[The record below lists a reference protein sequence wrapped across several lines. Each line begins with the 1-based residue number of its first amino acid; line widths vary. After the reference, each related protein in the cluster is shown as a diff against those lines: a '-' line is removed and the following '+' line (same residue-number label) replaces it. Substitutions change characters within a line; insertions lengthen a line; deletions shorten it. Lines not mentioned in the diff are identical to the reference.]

1 MNTCDDAAFE
11 GAKLALFLGARL
23 VVILRDNVA
32 DLPYAGHWDLPGGG
46 REGGETPLACVQR
59 ECFEELGLRIEPQD
73 IVWGRR
79 FSSASCGERVWFY
92 VGHLPSSGANDIVF
106 GDEGQGWQLME
117 VAEFLRH
124 PKAIPAFQDRLRV
137 YLAECE

>member
-73 IVWGRR
+73 IVWVRR
-79 FSSASCGERVWFY
+79 FSSASSGEPVWFY
-92 VGHLPSSGANDIVF
+92 VSHLPASGANDIVF

>member
-11 GAKLALFLGARL
+11 GAKLALFLGGRL

-46 REGGETPLACVQR
+46 REGGETPLTCVQR

-73 IVWGRR
+73 IVWARR
-79 FSSASCGERVWFY
+79 FSSVSSGEPVWFY
-92 VGHLPSSGANDIVF
+92 VGHLPVSAANDIVF

>member
-1 MNTCDDAAFE
+1 MNTCDGAAFE
-11 GAKLALFLGARL
+11 GAKLALFLGGRL
-23 VVILRDNVA
+23 VAILRDNVA

-46 REGGETPLACVQR
+46 REGGETPLACVRR

-73 IVWGRR
+73 IVWARR
-79 FSSASCGERVWFY
+79 FSSASSGETVWFY

-124 PKAIPAFQDRLRV
+124 PKAIPAFQDRLRI